1 VSLRLQLLVFGLL
14 TLVLPWTALRY
25 VQEMEAAL
33 RGGLEQSLIAS
44 AATVA
49 AALEEQG
56 APLCG
61 GGACADARTRGLT
74 IYAPPLAEEPRLDGV
89 RDEWSAA
96 DDAGVALPSGVAAES
111 APGGEPVARVFAG
124 VRGRFAY
131 LFVAVRDADVVYR
144 GQLGQPPYGDRI
156 VLATE
161 PTPGAVRWLLLATS
175 APGSFRAQETQPERF
190 EPTDNYDERAVGA
203 WQATATGYA
212 VEARIPLALVGAA
225 LSVGVIGVD
234 RVGADY
240 SAMLTATWDAASGT
254 PGPFVYQRPELGG
267 MLAPF
272 GRAGGRFRVLDADGW
287 VLADAGSVAAPLGDA
302 ARDSMLADL
311 LRLALRRDDPPYPA
325 EQPAGRIAAAPLR
338 RALAGDSA
346 TAWYGRAG
354 ARDAIVA
361 AAVPVAGP
369 QGAHGA
375 VLLEQSSDPILT
387 LTNEA
392 LVRLMSF
399 TVLASVL
406 VALGLLGYA
415 AWLSLRVRRLAHAAE
430 TALGPR
436 GEIRVA
442 MPGAAASDEL
452 GDLARSFAQLLAR
465 LREHTD
471 YLRTLSGKLSHEL
484 RTPLAVVTTSLDNLA
499 HERHSAAA
507 DEYLGRLRQG
517 ADRLDAILVA
527 MSEAAQLEQAI
538 GETRAEA
545 FDLGAVVAACCAAYR
560 DVYRDREIAY
570 RGAAAGAR
578 VFGSGDLAAQLL
590 DKLIDNAVSF
600 SPAGSRIDVV
610 LADDG
615 REYVLD
621 VANRGPPLPEKM
633 RGRLFDSLVSIREQ
647 RDGRPH
653 LGLGL
658 HIVALIA
665 KFHGGRAEAED
676 LRDRSGVVFR
686 IWFPRSP

>member
-1 VSLRLQLLVFGLL
+1 MSLRLQLLVFGLL

-49 AALEEQG
+49 AALEERG
-56 APLCG
+56 APMC
-61 GGACADARTRGLT
+61 AAAPCADENARGTT
-74 IYAPPLAEEPRLDGV
+74 IYALPLTEEPRLDGV
-89 RDEWSAA
+89 SDDWSIAG
-96 DDAGVALPSGVAAES
+96 DSGVALTN
-111 APGGEPVARVFAG
+111 ARVNAG
-124 VRGRFAY
+124 VHGRFAY

-144 GQLGQPPYGDRI
+144 RQLDQPPYGDRL

-161 PTPGAVRWLLLATS
+161 PTPGTVRWLLLATS

-190 EPTDNYDERAVGA
+190 EPTDNYDDRVVGA
-203 WQATATGYA
+203 WQATAAGYS
-212 VEARIPLALVGAA
+212 VEVRIPLALVGAN
-225 LSVGVIGVD
+225 LGLGVIGVD
-234 RVGADY
+234 HSGADY
-240 SAMLTATWDAASGT
+240 SVTLAATWDKASGA
-254 PGPFVYQRPELGG
+254 PGRFVYQSPELGA
-267 MLAPF
+267 LLSPF

-287 VLADAGSVAAPLGDA
+287 VLADAGGIAAPAVDP
-302 ARDSMLADL
+302 ARDSVRGNL

-325 EQPAGRIAAAPLR
+325 EQPAGRVTAAPLG
-338 RALAGDSA
+338 RALAGASA

-354 ARDAIVA
+354 AQAAIVA
-361 AAVPVAGP
+361 AAVPIAGP
-369 QGAHGA
+369 HGASGA

-387 LTNEA
+387 LTNQA
-392 LVRLMSF
+392 LVRLMSL

-415 AWLSLRVRRLAHAAE
+415 GWLSLRVRRLAHAAE

-442 MPGAAASDEL
+442 MPGSTATDEL

-499 HERHSAAA
+499 HERHTAAA

-517 ADRLDAILVA
+517 ADRLDAILAA

-545 FDLGAVVAACCAAYR
+545 FDLDAVVAACCAAYR

-570 RGAAAGAR
+570 RAAAANAR
-578 VFGSGDLAAQLL
+578 VFGSGDLVAQLL

-600 SPAGSRIDVV
+600 SPTGSRIDVA
-610 LADDG
+610 LEDDG
-615 REYVLD
+615 RDLALS

-633 RGRLFDSLVSIREQ
+633 RGRLFDSLVSIRER

-665 KFHGGRAEAED
+665 KFHGGRADAQD
-676 LRDRSGVVFR
+676 LRDGAGVSFR
-686 IWFPRSP
+686 VWFPRAE